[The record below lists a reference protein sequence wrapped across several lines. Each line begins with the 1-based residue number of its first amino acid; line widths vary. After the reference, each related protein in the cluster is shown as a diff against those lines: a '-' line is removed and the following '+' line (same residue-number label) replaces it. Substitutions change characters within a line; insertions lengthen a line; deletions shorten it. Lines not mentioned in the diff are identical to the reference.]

1 MKFRSDAIER
11 YDEYEKQA
19 WDIGFIV
26 DYGGI
31 VETNNGSKYITIKKL
46 EDESY
51 LYGSR
56 KIKNLNRLVDIILD
70 KLTKGR
76 YFMLVSEGNNRE
88 LL

>member
-1 MKFRSDAIER
+1 MKLRSDVLEH
-11 YDEYEKQA
+11 YNEYEKQA

-26 DYGGI
+26 DGGGI

-56 KIKNLNRLVDIILD
+56 KVNNLNRLVDIILD

-76 YFMLVSEGNNRE
+76 YFMLVSDGNRE

>member
-1 MKFRSDAIER
+1 MKLRSDVLEH
-11 YDEYEKQA
+11 YNEYEKQA

-26 DYGGI
+26 DGGGI
-31 VETNNGSKYITIKKL
+31 VEMNNGNRYLAIKKL
-46 EDESY
+46 EDESF

-56 KIKNLNRLVDIILD
+56 KVKNLNRLVDIILD

-76 YFMLVSEGNNRE
+76 YFMLVSDGNRE

>member
-1 MKFRSDAIER
+1 MKIRNDAIEN
-11 YDEYEKQA
+11 YNQYEKEA

-26 DYGGI
+26 DAGGI
-31 VETNNGSKYITIKKL
+31 VEMNNGNKYITIKKL

-76 YFMLVSEGNNRE
+76 YFMLVSDGNRE

>member
-1 MKFRSDAIER
+1 MKLRSDVLEN
-11 YDEYEKQA
+11 YDQYEKEA

-26 DYGGI
+26 DGGGI
-31 VETNNGSKYITIKKL
+31 VETNYGNKYITIKKL
-46 EDESY
+46 GDESY

-56 KIKNLNRLVDIILD
+56 KVKNLNRLVDIILD

>member
-1 MKFRSDAIER
+1 MKLRSDAIER
-11 YDEYEKQA
+11 YDEYEKEA

-26 DYGGI
+26 DGGGL
-31 VETNNGSKYITIKKL
+31 VEMNNGSKYIAIKKL

-56 KIKNLNRLVDIILD
+56 KVNNLNRLVDIILD
-70 KLTKGR
+70 KLMKGR
-76 YFMLVSEGNNRE
+76 YFMLVSNGNRE

>member
-1 MKFRSDAIER
+1 MKLRSDVLEH
-11 YDEYEKQA
+11 YNEYEKQA

-26 DYGGI
+26 DGGGI
-31 VETNNGSKYITIKKL
+31 VEMNNGSKYITIKKL
-46 EDESY
+46 EDESF

-56 KIKNLNRLVDIILD
+56 KVKNLNRLVDIILD

-76 YFMLVSEGNNRE
+76 YFMLVSDGNRE

>member
-1 MKFRSDAIER
+1 MKIRSDVIEH
-11 YDEYEKQA
+11 YHEYEKEA

-26 DYGGI
+26 DGEGI
-31 VETNNGSKYITIKKL
+31 VEMNYYNKYITIKKL

-56 KIKNLNRLVDIILD
+56 KVNNLNRLVDIILD
-70 KLTKGR
+70 KLMKGR
-76 YFMLVSEGNNRE
+76 YFMLVSEGNRE

>member
-1 MKFRSDAIER
+1 MKLRSDVLEH
-11 YDEYEKQA
+11 YNEYEKQA

-26 DYGGI
+26 DGGGI

-76 YFMLVSEGNNRE
+76 YFMLVSNGNRE

>member
-1 MKFRSDAIER
+1 MKIRNDAIEN
-11 YDEYEKQA
+11 YNQYEKEA

-26 DYGGI
+26 DGGGI
-31 VETNNGSKYITIKKL
+31 VEMNNGNKYITIKKL
-46 EDESY
+46 EDESF

-56 KIKNLNRLVDIILD
+56 KVKNLNRLVDIILD

-76 YFMLVSEGNNRE
+76 YFMLVSDGNRE

>member
-1 MKFRSDAIER
+1 MKIRNDVLEN
-11 YDEYEKQA
+11 YDQYEKEA

-26 DYGGI
+26 DGGGI
-31 VETNNGSKYITIKKL
+31 VEMNYYNKHITIKKL
-46 EDESY
+46 EDESF

-56 KIKNLNRLVDIILD
+56 KVKNLNRLVDIILD

>member
-1 MKFRSDAIER
+1 MKLRNDAIER
-11 YDEYEKQA
+11 YDEYEKEA

-26 DYGGI
+26 DGGGI
-31 VETNNGSKYITIKKL
+31 VETNNGNKYITLKKL
-46 EDESY
+46 EDGSF

-56 KIKNLNRLVDIILD
+56 KVKNLNRLVDIILD
-70 KLTKGR
+70 KLMKGR

>member
-1 MKFRSDAIER
+1 MKLRSDVLER

-26 DYGGI
+26 DCGGL
-31 VETNNGSKYITIKKL
+31 VEMNNGNGYITIKKL
-46 EDESY
+46 EDESF

-56 KIKNLNRLVDIILD
+56 KVKNLNRLVDIILD

-76 YFMLVSEGNNRE
+76 YFMLVSDGNRE

>member
-1 MKFRSDAIER
+1 MKLRSDVLEH
-11 YDEYEKQA
+11 YNEYEKQA

-26 DYGGI
+26 DGGGI
-31 VETNNGSKYITIKKL
+31 VEMNNGSKYITIKKL

-56 KIKNLNRLVDIILD
+56 KVNNLNRLVDIILD

-76 YFMLVSEGNNRE
+76 YFMLVSDGNRE

>member
-1 MKFRSDAIER
+1 MKLRSDVLEH
-11 YDEYEKQA
+11 YNEYVKQA

-26 DYGGI
+26 DGGGI
-31 VETNNGSKYITIKKL
+31 VEMNNGNRYLVIKKL
-46 EDESY
+46 EDESF

-56 KIKNLNRLVDIILD
+56 KVKNLNRLVDIILD

-76 YFMLVSEGNNRE
+76 YFMLVSDGNRE

>member
-1 MKFRSDAIER
+1 MKLRSDVLEH
-11 YDEYEKQA
+11 YNEYEKQA

-26 DYGGI
+26 DSGGI
-31 VETNNGSKYITIKKL
+31 VEINNGSKYITIKKL

-56 KIKNLNRLVDIILD
+56 KVNNLNRLVDIILD

-76 YFMLVSEGNNRE
+76 YFVLVSEGNRE

>member
-1 MKFRSDAIER
+1 MKLRSDVLEH
-11 YDEYEKQA
+11 YNEYEKQA

-26 DYGGI
+26 DGGGI

-46 EDESY
+46 EDESF

-56 KIKNLNRLVDIILD
+56 KVKNLNRLVDIILD

-76 YFMLVSEGNNRE
+76 YFMLVSNGNRE

>member
-1 MKFRSDAIER
+1 MKIRSDVIEH
-11 YDEYEKQA
+11 YNEYEKQA

-26 DYGGI
+26 DGGGI
-31 VETNNGSKYITIKKL
+31 VEMNYYNKYITIKKL

-76 YFMLVSEGNNRE
+76 YFMLVSEGNRE

>member
-1 MKFRSDAIER
+1 MKLRSDAIEN
-11 YDEYEKQA
+11 YNQYEKEA
-19 WDIGFIV
+19 WDIAFIV
-26 DYGGI
+26 DTGGI
-31 VETNNGSKYITIKKL
+31 VEMNNGSKYITIKKL

-76 YFMLVSEGNNRE
+76 YFMLVSDGNRE

>member
-1 MKFRSDAIER
+1 MKVRSDAIER
-11 YDEYEKQA
+11 YDEYEKEA

-26 DYGGI
+26 DGGGI
-31 VETNNGSKYITIKKL
+31 VEMNNGNRYLAIKKL

-56 KIKNLNRLVDIILD
+56 KVNNLNRLVDIILD

-76 YFMLVSEGNNRE
+76 YFMLVSDGNRE

>member
-1 MKFRSDAIER
+1 MKIRSDVIEH
-11 YDEYEKQA
+11 YNEYEKQA

-26 DYGGI
+26 DGGGI
-31 VETNNGSKYITIKKL
+31 VEMNYYNKYITIKKL

-56 KIKNLNRLVDIILD
+56 KVNNLNRLVDIILD
-70 KLTKGR
+70 KLMKGR

>member
-1 MKFRSDAIER
+1 MKLRSDVIEH
-11 YDEYEKQA
+11 YHEYEKEA

-26 DYGGI
+26 DGGGI

-76 YFMLVSEGNNRE
+76 YFMLVSNGNRE

>member
-1 MKFRSDAIER
+1 MKLRSDVLEH
-11 YDEYEKQA
+11 YNEYEKQA

-26 DYGGI
+26 DGGGI
-31 VETNNGSKYITIKKL
+31 VEMNNGSKYITIKKL

-56 KIKNLNRLVDIILD
+56 KVNNLNRLVDIILD

-76 YFMLVSEGNNRE
+76 YFMLVSEGNRE

>member
-1 MKFRSDAIER
+1 MKLRSDVLEH
-11 YDEYEKQA
+11 YNEYEKQA

-26 DYGGI
+26 DGGGI
-31 VETNNGSKYITIKKL
+31 VEMNFYNKYITIKKL

-76 YFMLVSEGNNRE
+76 YFMLVSNGNRE

>member
-1 MKFRSDAIER
+1 MKIRSDAIEN
-11 YDEYEKQA
+11 YNQYEKEA

-26 DYGGI
+26 DGGGI

-46 EDESY
+46 EDESF

-56 KIKNLNRLVDIILD
+56 KVKNLNRLVDIILD

-76 YFMLVSEGNNRE
+76 YFVLVSEGNRE

>member
-1 MKFRSDAIER
+1 MKLRSDAIER
-11 YDEYEKQA
+11 YDEYEKEA

-26 DYGGI
+26 DGGGL
-31 VETNNGSKYITIKKL
+31 VEMNNGNRYIAIKKL
-46 EDESY
+46 EDESF

-56 KIKNLNRLVDIILD
+56 KVKNLNRLVDIILD

-76 YFMLVSEGNNRE
+76 YFMLVSDGNRE

>member
-1 MKFRSDAIER
+1 MKLRSDVIEH
-11 YDEYEKQA
+11 YNEYEKQA

-26 DYGGI
+26 DGGGI
-31 VETNNGSKYITIKKL
+31 VEMNFYNKYITIKKL

-76 YFMLVSEGNNRE
+76 YFMLVSNGNRE

>member
-11 YDEYEKQA
+11 YDVYEKEA

-26 DYGGI
+26 DGGGL
-31 VETNNGSKYITIKKL
+31 VEMNNGNKYITIKKL
-46 EDESY
+46 EDESF

-70 KLTKGR
+70 KLMKGR
-76 YFMLVSEGNNRE
+76 YFMLVSNGNRE

>member
-1 MKFRSDAIER
+1 MKIRSDVLEH
-11 YDEYEKQA
+11 YNEYEKQA

-26 DYGGI
+26 DGGGI

-76 YFMLVSEGNNRE
+76 YFMLVSNGNRE

>member
-1 MKFRSDAIER
+1 MKLRSDVLEH
-11 YDEYEKQA
+11 YNEYEKQA

-26 DYGGI
+26 DGGGI

-46 EDESY
+46 EDESF

-56 KIKNLNRLVDIILD
+56 KVKNLNRLVDIILD

-76 YFMLVSEGNNRE
+76 YFMLVSDGNRE

>member
-1 MKFRSDAIER
+1 MKLRSDAIER
-11 YDEYEKQA
+11 YDEYEKEA

-26 DYGGI
+26 DGGGL
-31 VETNNGSKYITIKKL
+31 VEMNNGNRYLAIKKL

-56 KIKNLNRLVDIILD
+56 KVNNLNRLVDIILD

-76 YFMLVSEGNNRE
+76 YFMLVSDGNRE